1 MDRELTLRR
10 ARPSEATAVR
20 ELIGRSMAHW
30 DRSAAYLDEAR
41 SLMSL
46 SAEDI
51 ERDEAWVLTD
61 GVRIVGFVRV
71 SVSGADA
78 EIEELHL
85 EPAWIG
91 RGFGRRLFEQAVQAA
106 RTLGAD
112 RLVWSTDQYP
122 LGFYLAMGGIVT
134 GSTPSGI
141 AGDEPLTLMELGLT

>member
-1 MDRELTLRR
+1 MDRELTFRR
-10 ARPSEATAVR
+10 ARPSEVIAVR
-20 ELIGRSMAHW
+20 ELITRSMAYW
-30 DRSAAYLDEAR
+30 DRPPAYLDEAR

-46 SAEDI
+46 SGEDI
-51 ERDEAWVLTD
+51 ERDEAWVLD
-61 GVRIVGFVRV
+61 NGEQIVGFLRV

-78 EIEELHL
+78 EIEEFHL

-91 RGFGRRLFEQAVQAA
+91 RGLGPRLFERAVEAA

-112 RLVWSTDQYP
+112 RLVWSTDQYA

-141 AGDEPLTLMELGLT
+141 ADDEPLTLMELGLT

>member
-1 MDRELTLRR
+1 MDRELTFRR

-20 ELIGRSMAHW
+20 ELIVRSMGHW
-30 DRSAAYLDEAR
+30 DRPPAYLDEAR

-46 SAEDI
+46 SGEDI
-51 ERDEAWVLTD
+51 ERDEAWVLDD
-61 GVRIVGFVRV
+61 GAQIVGFLRV

-91 RGFGRRLFEQAVQAA
+91 RGLGRRLFERAVEAA

-112 RLVWSTDQYP
+112 RLVWSTDQYA

-141 AGDEPLTLMELGLT
+141 ADDEPLTLMELGLT